1 MTEKDCRNK
10 LAFEVIG
17 GKVVFANRQQT
28 AQTLA
33 ALPDGE
39 YYLVPKR
46 KTHYR
51 SAAQNSR
58 LWRMYCEFAKWCNA
72 KETFRD
78 ENGTIIQLTAEM
90 VHLWCKHKFTHL
102 LPKSNFI
109 TPDGEL
115 IETDFTTTRLV
126 RQSTEIAKSYEA
138 YYEAVAAFL
147 SEYTN
152 YELNI

>member
-1 MTEKDCRNK
+1 
-10 LAFEVIG
+10 
-17 GKVVFANRQQT
+17 
-28 AQTLA
+28 
-33 ALPDGE
+33 
-39 YYLVPKR
+39 
-46 KTHYR
+46 
-51 SAAQNSR
+51 
-58 LWRMYCEFAKWCNA
+58 
-72 KETFRD
+72 
-78 ENGTIIQLTAEM
+78 

-102 LPKSNFI
+102 LPKNNFI